1 MSHLSPQ
8 DATGPLSASTTVSMR
23 HTNVSTP
30 SLITTQPSLKS
41 VAASEDYY
49 SLSNPTDSGS
59 STYSGDQLALARS
72 NNTIHRYR
80 TPPSRYRTPL
90 QSRDYLPVGSGA
102 AVGGS
107 AAGAGREELEGDGV
121 GGGGEAVV
129 GGGEEPAFRKT
140 PMRGRGRRRQH
151 SVGESSSTGAAGMAP
166 VAFGGVR
173 RKPVPSTVMEG
184 GSVIDPSLARS
195 SVALDLAREEETASP
210 PVDDT
215 PFIRFALEQLTR
227 DEEVRGS
234 RRYRGLGSGFGDEY
248 PYLVPGGVS
257 GPAATGMQEEDR
269 AGFAPA
275 LAVPAAVAAR
285 EEGLQQRQRQS
296 LPQPWRSPEASAP
309 MQQQWRGP
317 PEPAPTRPVFDYI
330 GQEAEQKPFFAQP
343 PPRNP
348 NRVSELPA
356 EPVQPYRQQRL
367 YQQPPPDLDSSDDTP
382 FLPVDPLKPP
392 LTFLPATL
400 RPIILIPFLLLLLA
414 FLACLLF
421 CAIYSLLYPGI
432 WTYGSF
438 GDARY
443 FLFEYL
449 PTLLG
454 IILFFWTIQ
463 IEVAVYRIAPFVAMA
478 YPSSS
483 SRAREAGGRLPV
495 VPAVFVLPYFGH
507 FGAGQGVVGFF
518 VVVAWLQLWTIPL
531 LASSF
536 NVYFDG
542 APGTGRWMWIA
553 TQGAIWAVI
562 ALYLL
567 LAVAV
572 VMLLGWLG
580 FGKKTTG
587 LKWDPRSLAD
597 LIVLLE
603 RSNALDEAQVDGGE
617 EPAMLGYWRT
627 NTRPN
632 EVFHTFGVAGKPAR
646 RYGVQDGR
654 IQEKSPLQM
663 PVSRFSTDPAPD
675 LESGDHEQRH
685 SREKMLPKPT
695 DGSEDDNRASRHG
708 SALPWFLRPSLAAL
722 WAIIALVL
730 LVAFLVVSYLPR
742 TRVSAAF
749 APDVPAPVNTK
760 GFSVTNFLYSF
771 LPALLGTL
779 CLLFWLDVE
788 YAYRRLQSYTALANH
803 GGNGEE
809 GELAERSLLL
819 AYPALPPGLA
829 TASALANAHWRLA
842 FLSFISLLAAAL
854 PVLGGGVF
862 WAQFYVPTQKTRIS
876 AHMPAYYALTVFAT
890 LYALAWLAVFP
901 GKGMRRACEMLGGN
915 QVSSFGDVV
924 ALVRR
929 SRVLDDVAF
938 RAPVSKTGLVTRLL
952 GASAEDGAGSARNE
966 EAGVSK
972 VSVVADSVRGF
983 GRARQAAGEAGL
995 AGGMGV
1001 PRFGLGRFVGR
1012 DGGEHFGIDRVRE

>member
-30 SLITTQPSLKS
+30 SLITTQPSLQS

-121 GGGGEAVV
+121 GGAAEAV
-129 GGGEEPAFRKT
+129 GGGGDEPAFRKT
-140 PMRGRGRRRQH
+140 PMRGQGRRRQH
-151 SVGESSSTGAAGMAP
+151 SVGEASSTGAAGMAP

-173 RKPVPSTVMEG
+173 RKPLPSTVMEG

-195 SVALDLAREEETASP
+195 SVAMDLAREEDTASP

-248 PYLVPGGVS
+248 PYLVPGGV
-257 GPAATGMQEEDR
+257 GGPTATGREEEDPAAEAE
-269 AGFAPA
+269 FASTME
-275 LAVPAAVAAR
+275 R
-285 EEGLQQRQRQS
+285 SGS
-296 LPQPWRSPEASAP
+296 LSAE
-309 MQQQWRGP
+309 QQQWRGP
-317 PEPAPTRPVFDYI
+317 PEAAPTLPVFDYI

-367 YQQPPPDLDSSDDTP
+367 YQQPPPDLDSSDDTR
-382 FLPVDPLKPP
+382 FLPVAPTTPLNAP

-400 RPIILIPFLLLLLA
+400 RPTLLIPFLLLLLA

-421 CAIYSLLYPGI
+421 CAIYSLLHPGI
-432 WTYGSF
+432 WAYGSF

-454 IILFFWTIQ
+454 VILFFWTIQ
-463 IEVAVYRIAPFVAMA
+463 IEVAVYRIAPFIAMA
-478 YPSSS
+478 SPSSS
-483 SRAREAGGRLPV
+483 SRAREAGARLPM
-495 VPAVFVLPYFGH
+495 VPGGFVLPYFGH

-531 LASSF
+531 LASAF

-567 LAVAV
+567 LSVAV
-572 VMLLGWLG
+572 VMLLVWLG

-603 RSNALDEAQVDGGE
+603 RSNALDSAEAEGGE

-627 NTRPN
+627 NARPN

-663 PVSRFSTDPAPD
+663 PVSRFSTDQAAPD

-695 DGSEDDNRASRHG
+695 DESFDDNRAGRHR

-742 TRVSAAF
+742 TRVSGAF

-760 GFSVTNFLYSF
+760 GFSATNFLYSF

-788 YAYRRLQSYTALANH
+788 YAYRRLQPYNALANN
-803 GGNGEE
+803 GGNGNGGEVGE
-809 GELAERSLLL
+809 GELVERSLLL

-829 TASALANAHWRLA
+829 TASPLANAHWRLA
-842 FLSFISLLAAAL
+842 LLSFLSLLAAAL

-915 QVSSFGDVV
+915 RVSSFADVV

-952 GASAEDGAGSARNE
+952 GAESGQGIARNE

-983 GRARQAAGEAGL
+983 GRARQAAGEGGL

-1001 PRFGLGRFVGR
+1001 PRFGLGSFVDR
-1012 DGGEHFGIDRVRE
+1012 DGGGHFGIDRVRE

>member
-1 MSHLSPQ
+1 
-8 DATGPLSASTTVSMR
+8 MR

-30 SLITTQPSLKS
+30 SLITTQPSLQS

-102 AVGGS
+102 AVGGP
-107 AAGAGREELEGDGV
+107 AEVGRDELEGDGV
-121 GGGGEAVV
+121 GGRGEEVV
-129 GGGEEPAFRKT
+129 GGGGDEPAFRKT
-140 PMRGRGRRRQH
+140 PMRGQGRRRQH

-195 SVALDLAREEETASP
+195 SVAMDLAREEETASP

-234 RRYRGLGSGFGDEY
+234 RRYRGLGSGYGDEY
-248 PYLVPGGVS
+248 PYLVPGGV
-257 GPAATGMQEEDR
+257 GVPAATGKEEEDR
-269 AGFAPA
+269 QEYAPA
-275 LAVPAAVAAR
+275 LAVPAAVAGR
-285 EEGLQQRQRQS
+285 EEQQRQRQS
-296 LPQPWRSPEASAP
+296 LPQ
-309 MQQQWRGP
+309 QWRANSP
-317 PEPAPTRPVFDYI
+317 PNPYNPT
-330 GQEAEQKPFFAQP
+330 ANNAST
-343 PPRNP
+343 N
-348 NRVSELPA
+348 NH
-356 EPVQPYRQQRL
+356 
-367 YQQPPPDLDSSDDTP
+367 PPDLDSSDDTR
-382 FLPVDPLKPP
+382 FLPVAPTTPLNAP

-400 RPIILIPFLLLLLA
+400 RPTLLIPFLLLLLA

-421 CAIYSLLYPGI
+421 CAIYSLLHPGI
-432 WTYGSF
+432 WAYGSF

-478 YPSSS
+478 SPSSS
-483 SRAREAGGRLPV
+483 SRAREAGARLPM
-495 VPAVFVLPYFGH
+495 VPRGFVLPYFGH

-531 LASSF
+531 LASAF

-567 LAVAV
+567 LLVAV

-603 RSNALDEAQVDGGE
+603 RSNALDGAEAVEGGE

-627 NTRPN
+627 NARPN

-646 RYGVQDGR
+646 RYGVHDGR

-663 PVSRFSTDPAPD
+663 PVSRFSTEPHPD

-685 SREKMLPKPT
+685 SREKMLPKST
-695 DGSEDDNRASRHG
+695 DGSEDDNRAGRHG
-708 SALPWFLRPSLAAL
+708 SALPWCLRPSLAAL

-760 GFSVTNFLYSF
+760 GFSATNFLYSF

-779 CLLFWLDVE
+779 CLLFWLDIE
-788 YAYRRLQSYTALANH
+788 YAYRRLQPYTTLANH
-803 GGNGEE
+803 GGNGGAAGE

-829 TASALANAHWRLA
+829 TASALANTHWRLA
-842 FLSFISLLAAAL
+842 LLSFVSLLAAAL

-876 AHMPAYYALTVFAT
+876 AHMPAYYALTVFTT

-952 GASAEDGAGSARNE
+952 GASAEDGAGIARNE

>member
-30 SLITTQPSLKS
+30 SLITTQPSLQS

-49 SLSNPTDSGS
+49 SLSNPDSGS
-59 STYSGDQLALARS
+59 STDSGDQLAQARS

-107 AAGAGREELEGDGV
+107 AGVGREELEGDGV
-121 GGGGEAVV
+121 GGAEAVG

-140 PMRGRGRRRQH
+140 PMRGQCRRRQH
-151 SVGESSSTGAAGMAP
+151 SVGESSSTGMAEAAP

-195 SVALDLAREEETASP
+195 SVAMDLAREEETASP

-234 RRYRGLGSGFGDEY
+234 RRYRGLGSGVDDNY
-248 PYLVPGGVS
+248 PYLVPGGV
-257 GPAATGMQEEDR
+257 GVPGTVGREEEDR
-269 AGFAPA
+269 AYSAPA
-275 LAVPAAVAAR
+275 VAVPAAVAAR
-285 EEGLQQRQRQS
+285 EEGLQQRQSQG
-296 LPQPWRSPEASAP
+296 LPQQWRGPQAAP

-317 PEPAPTRPVFDYI
+317 PEAAPTLPVFDYI
-330 GQEAEQKPFFAQP
+330 GQAEQKPFFAQP

-367 YQQPPPDLDSSDDTP
+367 YQQPPRDLNSSDDTRL
-382 FLPVDPLKPP
+382 LPVAPTNPLNAP

-400 RPIILIPFLLLLLA
+400 RPILLLPFLLLLLL

-421 CAIYSLLYPGI
+421 CAIYSLLHPGI
-432 WTYGSF
+432 WAYGSF

-454 IILFFWTIQ
+454 IMLFFWTIQ
-463 IEVAVYRIAPFVAMA
+463 IEVAVYRIAPFIAMA
-478 YPSSS
+478 SPSSS
-483 SRAREAGGRLPV
+483 SRARIAGARLPM
-495 VPAVFVLPYFGH
+495 VPRGFVLPYFGH

-518 VVVAWLQLWTIPL
+518 VVVAWLQAWTIPL

-542 APGTGRWMWIA
+542 APGTGRWLWIA
-553 TQGAIWAVI
+553 TQGAVWAVI

-627 NTRPN
+627 NARPN

-915 QVSSFGDVV
+915 QVSSFADVV
-924 ALVRR
+924 ALVRQ

-952 GASAEDGAGSARNE
+952 GAEAGAGIARNE
-966 EAGVSK
+966 EAGVST
-972 VSVVADSVRGF
+972 VSVVVDSVRGF
-983 GRARQAAGEAGL
+983 GRARQGVE
-995 AGGMGV
+995 GGVGGV
-1001 PRFGLGRFVGR
+1001 QRFGLARFVGR

>member
-23 HTNVSTP
+23 HTN
-30 SLITTQPSLKS
+30 
-41 VAASEDYY
+41 AASEDYY

-102 AVGGS
+102 GGVGA
-107 AAGAGREELEGDGV
+107 AAGVGRDELEGDGV
-121 GGGGEAVV
+121 GGAEAV
-129 GGGEEPAFRKT
+129 GGGGDEPAFRKT
-140 PMRGRGRRRQH
+140 PMRGQGRRRQH
-151 SVGESSSTGAAGMAP
+151 SVGESSSTGAAGMAS

-195 SVALDLAREEETASP
+195 SVAMDLAREEETASP

-248 PYLVPGGVS
+248 PYLVPGGVG
-257 GPAATGMQEEDR
+257 GPTATGREEEDR
-269 AGFAPA
+269 AYLAPA
-275 LAVPAAVAAR
+275 LAVPAAVAGR
-285 EEGLQQRQRQS
+285 EEQQRQRQS
-296 LPQPWRSPEASAP
+296 LPQQWKGPEVSAP
-309 MQQQWRGP
+309 IQQQWRGP
-317 PEPAPTRPVFDYI
+317 PEAAPTLPVFDYI

-367 YQQPPPDLDSSDDTP
+367 YQQPPPDLDSSDDTR
-382 FLPVDPLKPP
+382 FLPVAPTTPLNAP

-400 RPIILIPFLLLLLA
+400 RPILLIPFLALLLV

-421 CAIYSLLYPGI
+421 CAIYSLLHPGI
-432 WTYGSF
+432 WAYGSF

-454 IILFFWTIQ
+454 VILFFWTIQ
-463 IEVAVYRIAPFVAMA
+463 IEVAVYRIAPFIAMA
-478 YPSSS
+478 SPSSS
-483 SRAREAGGRLPV
+483 SRAREAGARLPM
-495 VPAVFVLPYFGH
+495 VPRGFVLPYFGH

-536 NVYFDG
+536 NVYYDG

-553 TQGAIWAVI
+553 TQGAIWPVI

-567 LAVAV
+567 LVVAV

-580 FGKKTTG
+580 FEKKTTG

-603 RSNALDEAQVDGGE
+603 RSNALDNAEAEGGE

-627 NTRPN
+627 NARPN

-646 RYGVQDGR
+646 RYGVHDGR

-663 PVSRFSTDPAPD
+663 PVSRFSTDQAAPD

-695 DGSEDDNRASRHG
+695 DGSEDDIRAGRHG

-730 LVAFLVVSYLPR
+730 LVAFLVLSYLPR

-760 GFSVTNFLYSF
+760 GFSATNFLYSF

-788 YAYRRLQSYTALANH
+788 YAYRRLQPYTTLANH
-803 GGNGEE
+803 GGNGGTAGE

-829 TASALANAHWRLA
+829 TASALANTHWRLA
-842 FLSFISLLAAAL
+842 LLSFVSLLAAAL
-854 PVLGGGVF
+854 PILGGGVF
-862 WAQFYVPTQKTRIS
+862 WAQFYVPTQRTRIS

-901 GKGMRRACEMLGGN
+901 GKEMRRACEMLGGN
-915 QVSSFGDVV
+915 QVSCFADVV
-924 ALVRR
+924 ALVRH

-952 GASAEDGAGSARNE
+952 GAESGQGFARNE

-983 GRARQAAGEAGL
+983 GRARQAAGEGGL

-1001 PRFGLGRFVGR
+1001 PRFGLGSFVGR
-1012 DGGEHFGIDRVRE
+1012 DGGGHFGIDRVRE

>member
-1 MSHLSPQ
+1 MSHLRPQ
-8 DATGPLSASTTVSMR
+8 DPLSASTTVSMR

-30 SLITTQPSLKS
+30 SLITTQPSLQS

-49 SLSNPTDSGS
+49 SLSNHSHSGGS
-59 STYSGDQLALARS
+59 STYSGEQLAQARS

-90 QSRDYLPVGSGA
+90 QSRDYLPVGAG
-102 AVGGS
+102 VVVGGGS
-107 AAGAGREELEGDGV
+107 AGVGREELEGDGV
-121 GGGGEAVV
+121 GGGEVGAGE
-129 GGGEEPAFRKT
+129 EEPAFRKT
-140 PMRGRGRRRQH
+140 PMRGQGRRRQH

-195 SVALDLAREEETASP
+195 SVAMDLAREEESASP

-234 RRYRGLGSGFGDEY
+234 RRYRGLGSGVDDNY
-248 PYLVPGGVS
+248 PYLVPGGL
-257 GPAATGMQEEDR
+257 ATAGREEEDR
-269 AGFAPA
+269 AYLAPA
-275 LAVPAAVAAR
+275 LAVPAAAAGR
-285 EEGLQQRQRQS
+285 EEQQRQRQS
-296 LPQPWRSPEASAP
+296 LPQQWRGPEASAP
-309 MQQQWRGP
+309 IQQQWRGP
-317 PEPAPTRPVFDYI
+317 PEAAPTLPVFDYI
-330 GQEAEQKPFFAQP
+330 GQAEPKPFFAQQP

-356 EPVQPYRQQRL
+356 EPVQLYRQQRL
-367 YQQPPPDLDSSDDTP
+367 YQQPPADLDSSSDTR
-382 FLPVDPLKPP
+382 FLPVAPTTPLNAP

-400 RPIILIPFLLLLLA
+400 RPTLLLPFLASLLL

-421 CAIYSLLYPGI
+421 CAIYSLLHPGL
-432 WTYGSF
+432 WAYGSF
-438 GDARY
+438 GDSRY
-443 FLFEYL
+443 FLFEYM

-463 IEVAVYRIAPFVAMA
+463 IEVAVYRIAPFIAMA
-478 YPSSS
+478 SPSSS
-483 SRAREAGGRLPV
+483 PRAREAGARLPM
-495 VPAVFVLPYFGH
+495 VPRGFVLPYFRH

-553 TQGAIWAVI
+553 TQGALWAVI

-567 LAVAV
+567 LVVAV
-572 VMLLGWLG
+572 VMLLVWLG

-597 LIVLLE
+597 LIVLVE
-603 RSNALDEAQVDGGE
+603 RSNALDEMEGE

-627 NTRPN
+627 NARPN
-632 EVFHTFGVAGKPAR
+632 EVFHTYGVAGKPAR
-646 RYGVQDGR
+646 RYGVHDGR

-663 PVSRFSTDPAPD
+663 PVSRFSTDPAAD
-675 LESGDHEQRH
+675 LESGGDHDQRH
-685 SREKMLPKPT
+685 SREKMLPKRT
-695 DGSEDDNRASRHG
+695 DASDDDDDDRAGRHPG

-730 LVAFLVVSYLPR
+730 LVAFLVVSYLR
-742 TRVSAAF
+742 ATRVSAAF

-760 GFSVTNFLYSF
+760 GYSATNFLYSF

-788 YAYRRLQSYTALANH
+788 YAYRRLQPYVALAIDDRNRSH
-803 GGNGEE
+803 GGEVEE

-842 FLSFISLLAAAL
+842 LLSLISLLAAAL

-901 GKGMRRACEMLGGN
+901 WKGMRRACEMLGGN
-915 QVSSFGDVV
+915 PVSSFADVV

-929 SRVLDDVAF
+929 SRVLDEVAF

-952 GASAEDGAGSARNE
+952 GAGGGAGIAGNE

-983 GRARQAAGEAGL
+983 GRARQAAGEGGL

-1001 PRFGLGRFVGR
+1001 SRFGLGRFVGR